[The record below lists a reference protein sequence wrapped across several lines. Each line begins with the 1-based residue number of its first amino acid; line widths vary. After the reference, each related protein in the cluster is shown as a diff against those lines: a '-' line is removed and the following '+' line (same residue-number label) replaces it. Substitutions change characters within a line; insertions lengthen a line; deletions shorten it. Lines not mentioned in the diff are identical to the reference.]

1 MVEVTFPPNGDNI
14 DGSCSAFPSS
24 EISPMKPTIMA
35 NRVDSPA
42 SCTFLRSSDCSK
54 HCFIRRFSQWLWS
67 SWFIS
72 PAEARPALA
81 EPLSRQKDR
90 NFSWLSEPSPDA
102 GQCEEAGED
111 TKRSTFPCK
120 ACESRGVACDLQQPR
135 CAHCLDEQ
143 LLCFYVAPLPP
154 LRATRR
160 SKKPR
165 STHTETVLR
174 SREIDTSG

>member
-1 MVEVTFPPNGDNI
+1 
-14 DGSCSAFPSS
+14 
-24 EISPMKPTIMA
+24 MKTAIMA

-42 SCTFLRSSDCSK
+42 SCTFLRSNDCSK

-72 PAEARPALA
+72 PAEARPTLT
-81 EPLSRQKDR
+81 EPSSCQKDR
-90 NFSWLSEPSPDA
+90 HSWSPAPCLDVERR
-102 GQCEEAGED
+102 EEANED
-111 TKRSTFPCK
+111 TERSKFPCK
-120 ACESRGVACDLQQPR
+120 ACQSRGVACDLQRPR

-160 SKKPR
+160 SKRPH
-165 STHTETVLR
+165 STPSAAVLR
-174 SREIDTSG
+174 AREIDISG